1 MIKTL
6 QSLHQLFVKSQ
17 DDEDIASLSFDIIII
32 QAANLFAYKK
42 SYTVVVNRYSILY
55 NIKIKLCVVIF
66 YVIVSPKRVSLLG
79 QMCV

>member
-1 MIKTL
+1 MIMTL

-42 SYTVVVNRYSILY
+42 VVVVNRYSILY
-55 NIKIKLCVVIF
+55 NVKIKLCVVIF